1 MQAQKRSE
9 IDAKYKWKLEDIF
22 ADNEAWEAEF
32 AEVEAMLP
40 ALSAL
45 KEHIADNVDTMRDG
59 LQKIDRASWMLERL
73 FVYARMRRD
82 EDSAD
87 SVYQGLASRS
97 QNLAVRLSGALS
109 FLDPLL
115 LSLDEQTLSA
125 YIHAP
130 ELTDYSFML
139 ENLLRSKA
147 HVLDEKSERLL
158 SMAGDFSDGA
168 QEIFTMLD
176 NADLK
181 FGEVEHEGRV
191 YPITHAKYMELM
203 QSPDRALREKVYR
216 KYYEAFSGH
225 INTIAATYSTAVKK
239 DIFYAK
245 ARGYESARN
254 KALFADNVPPAVYTD
269 LIDTVHENLG
279 TMYDYLRL
287 RGRALGIENLEMYDV
302 YAPLVPEVDAQYTY
316 EQAQDIVVEA
326 LGALGED
333 YTGMLRRAYADGW
346 IDVYETPGKRSG
358 AYSWGVYGTHPY
370 VLLNHRSDLDSVF
383 TLAHEL
389 GHAMHTFY
397 SDGAQPYAKAGYAI
411 FVAEVASTV
420 NEILLTKH
428 LLRTV
433 SDPALK
439 KYVLNHYID
448 QFRTTVLRQTM
459 FAEFEM
465 QAHAKAERGEALTV
479 EALNGLYFD
488 LNRLYYGKE
497 MGDDPT
503 IQYEWARIPHFY
515 TAFYVYKYATG
526 FSCASAIVRKLETEP
541 GMLAKYKAFLQ
552 AGGSDYPMEILK
564 KAGIDVSEAVRLC
577 MQEFA
582 DALRQFEA
590 LEAYAQTNENHES
603 TKKPAIAG
611 FFALFQ
617 IGLA

>member
-287 RGRALGIENLEMYDV
+287 RGRALGIENLEMYDI

-316 EQAQDIVVEA
+316 EQAQDIVLEA

-333 YTGMLRRAYADGW
+333 YTGMLRRAYTDGW

-590 LEAYAQTNENHES
+590 LEA
-603 TKKPAIAG
+603 
-611 FFALFQ
+611 
-617 IGLA
+617 

>member
-87 SVYQGLASRS
+87 SVYQGLASRA

-287 RGRALGIENLEMYDV
+287 RGRALGIKNLEMYDV

-316 EQAQDIVVEA
+316 EQAQDIVLEA

-465 QAHAKAERGEALTV
+465 QAHARAERGEALTV

-590 LEAYAQTNENHES
+590 LEA
-603 TKKPAIAG
+603 
-611 FFALFQ
+611 
-617 IGLA
+617 

>member
-87 SVYQGLASRS
+87 SVYQGLASRA

-287 RGRALGIENLEMYDV
+287 RGRVLGIKNLEMYDV

-590 LEAYAQTNENHES
+590 LEA
-603 TKKPAIAG
+603 
-611 FFALFQ
+611 
-617 IGLA
+617 

>member
-287 RGRALGIENLEMYDV
+287 RGRALGIENLEMYDI

-316 EQAQDIVVEA
+316 EQAQDIVLEA
-326 LGALGED
+326 LGVLGED

-590 LEAYAQTNENHES
+590 LEA
-603 TKKPAIAG
+603 
-611 FFALFQ
+611 
-617 IGLA
+617 

>member
-87 SVYQGLASRS
+87 SVYQGLASRA

-316 EQAQDIVVEA
+316 EQAQDIVLEA

-465 QAHAKAERGEALTV
+465 QAHARAERGEALTV

-590 LEAYAQTNENHES
+590 LEA
-603 TKKPAIAG
+603 
-611 FFALFQ
+611 
-617 IGLA
+617 

>member
-87 SVYQGLASRS
+87 SVYQGLASRA

-245 ARGYESARN
+245 VRGYESARN

-590 LEAYAQTNENHES
+590 LEA
-603 TKKPAIAG
+603 
-611 FFALFQ
+611 
-617 IGLA
+617 

>member
-32 AEVEAMLP
+32 AEMEAMLP

-87 SVYQGLASRS
+87 SVYQGLASRA

-181 FGEVEHEGRV
+181 FGEVEHEGRA

-225 INTIAATYSTAVKK
+225 INTIAATYSTAVRK

-287 RGRALGIENLEMYDV
+287 RGRALGIKNLEMYDV

-316 EQAQDIVVEA
+316 EQAQDIVLEA

-465 QAHAKAERGEALTV
+465 LTHDIVSKGGVLTADQLCELYLTLNKKYFGE
-479 EALNGLYFD
+479 
-488 LNRLYYGKE
+488 E
-497 MGDDPT
+497 MISDPE
-503 IQYEWARIPHFY
+503 IAYEWARIPHFY
-515 TAFYVYKYATG
+515 TPFYVYQYATG
-526 FSCASAIVRKLETEP
+526 FAAAIAISSKILKGEEGIVE
-541 GMLAKYKAFLQ
+541 KYKQFLS
-552 AGGSDYPMEILK
+552 GGSSMDPIDLLK
-564 KAGIDVSEAVRLC
+564 LCDVDMSAAQPIE
-577 MQEFA
+577 
-582 DALRQFEA
+582 EA
-590 LEAYAQTNENHES
+590 LDVFEKYLNELEKVYKTCKDDND
-603 TKKPAIAG
+603 
-611 FFALFQ
+611 
-617 IGLA
+617 

>member
-97 QNLAVRLSGALS
+97 QNLAVRLSEALS

-302 YAPLVPEVDAQYTY
+302 YAPLVPEVGAQYTY
-316 EQAQDIVVEA
+316 EQAQDIVLEA

-465 QAHAKAERGEALTV
+465 QAHARAERGEALTV

-590 LEAYAQTNENHES
+590 LEA
-603 TKKPAIAG
+603 
-611 FFALFQ
+611 
-617 IGLA
+617 

>member
-87 SVYQGLASRS
+87 SVYQGLASRA

-287 RGRALGIENLEMYDV
+287 RGRALGIKNLEMYDV

-316 EQAQDIVVEA
+316 EQAQDIVLEA
-326 LGALGED
+326 LGVLGKD
-333 YTGMLRRAYADGW
+333 YTDMLRRAYADGW

-465 QAHAKAERGEALTV
+465 QAHARAERGEALTV

-541 GMLAKYKAFLQ
+541 DMLAKYKAFLQ

-590 LEAYAQTNENHES
+590 LEA
-603 TKKPAIAG
+603 
-611 FFALFQ
+611 
-617 IGLA
+617 

>member
-87 SVYQGLASRS
+87 SVYQGLASRA

-225 INTIAATYSTAVKK
+225 INTIAATYSTAVRK

-269 LIDTVHENLG
+269 LINTVHENLG

-287 RGRALGIENLEMYDV
+287 RGRALGIKNLEMYDV

-316 EQAQDIVVEA
+316 EQAQDIVLEA
-326 LGALGED
+326 LGVLGKD
-333 YTGMLRRAYADGW
+333 YTDMLRRAYADGW

-552 AGGSDYPMEILK
+552 A
-564 KAGIDVSEAVRLC
+564 AA
-577 MQEFA
+577 
-582 DALRQFEA
+582 
-590 LEAYAQTNENHES
+590 
-603 TKKPAIAG
+603 AITRWRS
-611 FFALFQ
+611 
-617 IGLA
+617 

>member
-87 SVYQGLASRS
+87 SVYQGLASRA

-287 RGRALGIENLEMYDV
+287 RGRALGIKNLEMYDV

-316 EQAQDIVVEA
+316 EQAQDIVLEA
-326 LGALGED
+326 LGVLGED

-465 QAHAKAERGEALTV
+465 QAHARAERGEALTV

-541 GMLAKYKAFLQ
+541 SMLAKYKAFLQ

-590 LEAYAQTNENHES
+590 LEA
-603 TKKPAIAG
+603 
-611 FFALFQ
+611 
-617 IGLA
+617 

>member
-87 SVYQGLASRS
+87 SVYQGLASRA

-225 INTIAATYSTAVKK
+225 INTIAATYSTAVRK

-287 RGRALGIENLEMYDV
+287 RGRALGIKNLEMYDV

-316 EQAQDIVVEA
+316 EQAQDIVLEA
-326 LGALGED
+326 LGALGEEI
-333 YTGMLRRAYADGW
+333 GRAH
-346 IDVYETPGKRSG
+346 V
-358 AYSWGVYGTHPY
+358 
-370 VLLNHRSDLDSVF
+370 
-383 TLAHEL
+383 
-389 GHAMHTFY
+389 
-397 SDGAQPYAKAGYAI
+397 
-411 FVAEVASTV
+411 
-420 NEILLTKH
+420 
-428 LLRTV
+428 
-433 SDPALK
+433 
-439 KYVLNHYID
+439 
-448 QFRTTVLRQTM
+448 
-459 FAEFEM
+459 
-465 QAHAKAERGEALTV
+465 
-479 EALNGLYFD
+479 
-488 LNRLYYGKE
+488 
-497 MGDDPT
+497 
-503 IQYEWARIPHFY
+503 
-515 TAFYVYKYATG
+515 
-526 FSCASAIVRKLETEP
+526 
-541 GMLAKYKAFLQ
+541 
-552 AGGSDYPMEILK
+552 
-564 KAGIDVSEAVRLC
+564 
-577 MQEFA
+577 
-582 DALRQFEA
+582 
-590 LEAYAQTNENHES
+590 
-603 TKKPAIAG
+603 
-611 FFALFQ
+611 
-617 IGLA
+617 

>member
-225 INTIAATYSTAVKK
+225 INTIAATYSTAVRK

-287 RGRALGIENLEMYDV
+287 RGRALGIKNLEMYDV

-316 EQAQDIVVEA
+316 EQAQDIVLEA

-590 LEAYAQTNENHES
+590 LEA
-603 TKKPAIAG
+603 
-611 FFALFQ
+611 
-617 IGLA
+617 

>member
-287 RGRALGIENLEMYDV
+287 RGRALGIKNLEMYDV

-316 EQAQDIVVEA
+316 EQAQDIVLEA

-333 YTGMLRRAYADGW
+333 YTGMLRRAYTDGW

-564 KAGIDVSEAVRLC
+564 KTGIDVSEAVRLC

-590 LEAYAQTNENHES
+590 LEA
-603 TKKPAIAG
+603 
-611 FFALFQ
+611 
-617 IGLA
+617 

>member
-87 SVYQGLASRS
+87 SVYQGLASRA

-225 INTIAATYSTAVKK
+225 INTIAATYSTAVRK

-287 RGRALGIENLEMYDV
+287 RGRALGIKNLEMYDV

-316 EQAQDIVVEA
+316 EQAQDIVLEA

-590 LEAYAQTNENHES
+590 LEA
-603 TKKPAIAG
+603 
-611 FFALFQ
+611 
-617 IGLA
+617 

>member
-87 SVYQGLASRS
+87 SVYQGLASRA

-181 FGEVEHEGRV
+181 FGEVEHEGRA

-239 DIFYAK
+239 DIFYAE

-316 EQAQDIVVEA
+316 EQAQDIVLEA

-590 LEAYAQTNENHES
+590 LEA
-603 TKKPAIAG
+603 
-611 FFALFQ
+611 
-617 IGLA
+617 

>member
-87 SVYQGLASRS
+87 SVYQGLASRA

-203 QSPDRALREKVYR
+203 QSPGRALREKVYR

-225 INTIAATYSTAVKK
+225 INTIAATYSTAVRK

-287 RGRALGIENLEMYDV
+287 RGRALGIKNLEMYDV

-316 EQAQDIVVEA
+316 EQAQDIVLEA

-465 QAHAKAERGEALTV
+465 QAHARAERGEALTV

-590 LEAYAQTNENHES
+590 LEA
-603 TKKPAIAG
+603 
-611 FFALFQ
+611 
-617 IGLA
+617 

>member
-45 KEHIADNVDTMRDG
+45 KEHIADNLDTMRDG

-87 SVYQGLASRS
+87 SVYQGLASRA

-287 RGRALGIENLEMYDV
+287 RGRALGIKNLEMYDV

-590 LEAYAQTNENHES
+590 LEA
-603 TKKPAIAG
+603 
-611 FFALFQ
+611 
-617 IGLA
+617 

>member
-87 SVYQGLASRS
+87 SLYQGLASRA

-287 RGRALGIENLEMYDV
+287 RGRALGIKNLEMYDV

-316 EQAQDIVVEA
+316 EQAQDIVLEA

-465 QAHAKAERGEALTV
+465 QAHARAERGEALTV

-590 LEAYAQTNENHES
+590 LEA
-603 TKKPAIAG
+603 
-611 FFALFQ
+611 
-617 IGLA
+617 

>member
-87 SVYQGLASRS
+87 SVYQGLASRA

-168 QEIFTMLD
+168 QEIFNMLD

-181 FGEVEHEGRV
+181 FGEVEHEGRA

-287 RGRALGIENLEMYDV
+287 RGRALGIKNLEMYDV

-316 EQAQDIVVEA
+316 EQAQDIVLEA
-326 LGALGED
+326 LGVLGED

-590 LEAYAQTNENHES
+590 LEA
-603 TKKPAIAG
+603 
-611 FFALFQ
+611 
-617 IGLA
+617 

>member
-316 EQAQDIVVEA
+316 EQAQDIVLEA
-326 LGALGED
+326 LGVLGED

-564 KAGIDVSEAVRLC
+564 KAGIDVPEAVRLC

-590 LEAYAQTNENHES
+590 LEA
-603 TKKPAIAG
+603 
-611 FFALFQ
+611 
-617 IGLA
+617 

>member
-87 SVYQGLASRS
+87 SVYQGLASRA

-181 FGEVEHEGRV
+181 FGEVEHEGRA

-287 RGRALGIENLEMYDV
+287 RGRVLGIKNLEMYDV

-316 EQAQDIVVEA
+316 EQAQDIVLEA

-465 QAHAKAERGEALTV
+465 QAHARAERGEALTV

-590 LEAYAQTNENHES
+590 LEA
-603 TKKPAIAG
+603 
-611 FFALFQ
+611 
-617 IGLA
+617 